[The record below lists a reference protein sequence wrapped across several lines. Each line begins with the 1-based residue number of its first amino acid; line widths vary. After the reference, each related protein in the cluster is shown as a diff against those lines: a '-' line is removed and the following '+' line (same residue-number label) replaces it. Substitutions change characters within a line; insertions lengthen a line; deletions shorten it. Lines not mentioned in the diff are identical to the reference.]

1 MFFKKEKK
9 HHVTPELLDGLIRG
23 LNYVANCASDMALS
37 HYQNL
42 ISQYFTEQDDGSFK
56 PNTAIIQLD
65 EEHVITMPWIAVSD
79 GKGLF
84 LDEMEVDF
92 SVQVTGIDNGRNN
105 NDSTAD
111 NIAAKLNSRPDLPHF
126 IVTVANNS
134 SDSTQRAKDIIDF
147 KIKFKSHDAPEAV
160 MRVIDKFNAS
170 IHPVRLKN
178 DDNNIENSAEPPA

>member
-42 ISQYFTEQDDGSFK
+42 ISQYFTEQEDGSFK

-92 SVQVTGIDNGRNN
+92 SVQVTGIDNGQNSS
-105 NDSTAD
+105 DSTAD
-111 NIAAKLNSRPDLPHF
+111 NIAARLNSRPDLPHF
-126 IVTVANNS
+126 IVTVANSS
-134 SDSTQRAKDIIDF
+134 SDATQRAKDIIDF

-170 IHPVRLKN
+170 IHPTRLN
-178 DDNNIENSAEPPA
+178 NDNNTEGSTGPAE